1 MNRIKKLFSKKQTDA
16 PILESDS
23 DVVDINCMS
32 CKYFEQGK
40 NCSFCG
46 HPNQTN
52 KDFKEY
58 LYYNFSCTLHE
69 VGIAQSRVDYMK
81 EKKTKER
88 KN

>member
-1 MNRIKKLFSKKQTDA
+1 MNRLKKIFSKKQTDA

-23 DVVDINCMS
+23 DVIDINCMS

-52 KDFKEY
+52 KDLKEY
-58 LYYNFSCTLHE
+58 SCYNFSCALHE

-81 EKKTKER
+81 EKKV
-88 KN
+88 N